1 MDMIKWYKYV
11 VFKNYANFNGRAS
24 RAEFWWFV
32 LANIIII
39 IILEMLDSALGT
51 VYALTGLYQLAI
63 LVPNLAVGARRLQD
77 IGKSGW
83 NLLWMFVPI
92 VGPILLL
99 IWFIQAGETSDNKY
113 GPVPPTAP
121 PEE

>member
-32 LANIIII
+32 LANFIIVFLLEII
-39 IILEMLDSALGT
+39 DSSIGT
-51 VYALTGLYQLAI
+51 FYALTGLYELFI
-63 LVPNLAVGARRLQD
+63 LIPNLAVSVRRLQD
-77 IGKSGW
+77 TGRSGW
-83 NLLWMFVPI
+83 NLLWGLVPI
-92 VGPILLL
+92 VGAILLL
-99 IWFIQAGETSDNKY
+99 IWVIQAGDVSDNEY
-113 GPVPPTAP
+113 GAVPPTTP